1 MNYWLVKSE
10 PFKYSWDQF
19 VQDERTYWDGVRNY
33 QARNN
38 LRAMK
43 KDDAVLFYHSNEGLA
58 VVGIAKVVKESYQDP
73 TTEDPQWVVV
83 DLAPIE
89 TLKTP
94 VTLSEM
100 KRDKRLQNIGLIR
113 QAQLSVMPLTKEEFE
128 MIVAKGQGNRMQ
140 TAGDR
145 GKQGKPRA

>member
-10 PFKYSWDQF
+10 PFKYSWEQF
-19 VQDERTYWDGVRNY
+19 LKDKRTFWDGVRNY

-58 VVGIAKVVKESYQDP
+58 VVGVAKVVKEAYQDP
-73 TTEDPQWVVV
+73 TTEDLQWVVV
-83 DLAPIE
+83 DLAPVE

-94 VTLSEM
+94 VTLSAIKQE
-100 KRDKRLQNIGLIR
+100 RQLQNIGLIR
-113 QAQLSVMPLTKEEFE
+113 QSQLSVMPLAKEEFE
-128 MIVAKGQGNRMQ
+128 VIVAKGRIV
-140 TAGDR
+140 R
-145 GKQGKPRA
+145 

>member
-10 PFKYSWDQF
+10 PFKYSWEQF
-19 VQDERTYWDGVRNY
+19 LKDKRTFWDGVRNY

-73 TTEDPQWVVV
+73 TTEDPQWVAV

-89 TLKTP
+89 TFKTP
-94 VTLSEM
+94 VSLSEM
-100 KRDKRLQNIGLIR
+100 KQEKRLANLALIKQGR
-113 QAQLSVMPLTKEEFE
+113 LSVCPVTKEEFE
-128 MIVAKGQGNRMQ
+128 VIVAKGQGKRL
-140 TAGDR
+140 
-145 GKQGKPRA
+145 

>member
-10 PFKYSWDQF
+10 PFKYSWEQF
-19 VQDERTYWDGVRNY
+19 LKDKRTFWDGVRNY

-58 VVGIAKVVKESYQDP
+58 VVGVAKVVKESYQDP
-73 TTEDPQWVVV
+73 TTENPQWVVV
-83 DLAPIE
+83 DLVPVE

-94 VTLSEM
+94 VTLSEI
-100 KRDKRLQNIGLIR
+100 KQEQRLQSLALIK
-113 QAQLSVMPLTKEEFE
+113 QSQLSVSPLTKEEFDII
-128 MIVAKGQGNRMQ
+128 IVKGREK
-140 TAGDR
+140 R
-145 GKQGKPRA
+145 P

>member
-19 VQDERTYWDGVRNY
+19 LKDKRTFWDGVRNY

-38 LRAMK
+38 LQAMK

-58 VVGIAKVVKESYQDP
+58 VMGIAKVVKESYQDP
-73 TTEDPQWVVV
+73 TTEDPRWVVV
-83 DLAPIE
+83 DLAPSE

-100 KRDKRLQNIGLIR
+100 KQEKRLQNLALIR
-113 QAQLSVMPLTKEEFE
+113 QSQLSVSPLTKEEFE
-128 MIVAKGQGNRMQ
+128 VIVAKGRIV
-140 TAGDR
+140 R
-145 GKQGKPRA
+145 